1 MMPSQLQTW
10 KATSLA
16 VSALAAEGE
25 GAAEGEAGGVAEGT
39 VEAGVGVGLGVEAE
53 VGSEG
58 AEGVAGGGAS
68 AKVAGVGTGQARL
81 VGRQAGDR
89 AVVLEALLSC
99 VVCHVWLLCVLRPCY
114 VMSVCCKPFSGVLV
128 LSSFAVCSLD
138 CTIQLLLMH
147 LQLVKVASCTHAM
160 SVR

>member
-10 KATSLA
+10 KAISLA

-25 GAAEGEAGGVAEGT
+25 EAAEGEAGGVAAGVAEGT

-53 VGSEG
+53 LGSEG
-58 AEGVAGGGAS
+58 AEGVAVEGAEGVAVEGAS

-89 AVVLEALLSC
+89 SVVLEALLSC
-99 VVCHVWLLCVLRPCY
+99 VACQVWLLCVL
-114 VMSVCCKPFSGVLV
+114 
-128 LSSFAVCSLD
+128 SLGF
-138 CTIQLLLMH
+138 C
-147 LQLVKVASCTHAM
+147 VS
-160 SVR
+160 